1 MDIKE
6 EEEFKKEFQLERV
19 VLFTDAV
26 FAIILTIM
34 VLEIK
39 LPEGM
44 RHAPE
49 EQVKEALKEVLL
61 KFIAYVVSFG
71 LVARFWVTHL
81 RIFRFLKDYDS
92 NLIKLNLVFL
102 FCVSLFPFAISL
114 ISGNISRKL
123 PEYGW
128 GWAVYIT
135 IVYSSFLTQAIIC
148 RYLMRHRET
157 LCIKNELMETEFKW
171 KIQRVN
177 MVLLPIVI
185 GSTMVFNYYGVPTN
199 YMIIPVAIYGI
210 TIGRLSKKWYPKK
223 DDGPLLLRMFKSIKR
238 KPKHQPKAE
247 EIIAP

>member
-49 EQVKEALKEVLL
+49 EQVREALKEVLL

-71 LVARFWVTHL
+71 LVARFWVAHL
-81 RIFRFLKDYDS
+81 KIFRFLKDYDS
-92 NLIKLNLVFL
+92 NMIKLNLVFL

-114 ISGNISRKL
+114 ISGNISQKM
-123 PEYGW
+123 PEYSW
-128 GWAVYIT
+128 GWTIYI
-135 IVYSSFLTQAIIC
+135 IVVYSSFLTQSLIC
-148 RYLMRHRET
+148 RYLMRHKQT
-157 LCIKNELMETEFKW
+157 LCIKTDIMETEFKW
-171 KIQRVN
+171 KIQRLN
-177 MVLLPIVI
+177 MFLLPLVI
-185 GSTMVFNYYGVPTN
+185 GSTMVFNVYGVPTN
-199 YMIIPVAIYGI
+199 YMIIPVVIYGV

-223 DDGPLLLRMFKSIKR
+223 DEGPLLLRLFKSIKK
-238 KPKHQPKAE
+238 KPKHLPITE

>member
-44 RHAPE
+44 RHAAE
-49 EQVKEALKEVLL
+49 DQVREAFKEVLL
-61 KFIAYVVSFG
+61 KFLAYVISFG
-71 LVARFWVTHL
+71 LVARFWATHL
-81 RIFRFLKDYDS
+81 RIFKFLKDYDS
-92 NLIKLNLVFL
+92 NLVKLNLVFL

-114 ISGNISRKL
+114 ISGNISQKL
-123 PEYGW
+123 PEYAW
-128 GWAVYIT
+128 GWTVYT
-135 IVYSSFLTQAIIC
+135 IVVYSSFLTQALLC
-148 RYLMRHRET
+148 RYLLKHKET
-157 LCIKNELMETEFKW
+157 LCLRSAQMETDFKW
-171 KIQRVN
+171 KIQQLN

-185 GSTMVFNYYGVPTN
+185 GCTVIFSYFGVPNN
-199 YMIIPVAIYGI
+199 YMIIPVVIYGV

-223 DDGPLLLRMFKSIKR
+223 DNGPLLAKLFKAIKK
-238 KPKHQPKAE
+238 KPVPPKLE
-247 EIIAP
+247 S